1 MADELLDVAEALAAE
16 VEHVAI
22 DVPTSHVDI
31 VTIEAGEPVAVA
43 VAPHAIHD
51 GSAIHVSVNTT
62 ECDAD
67 VSPYLYH
74 SILEGNW
81 AAVTERCRTHPEET
95 RYVDKRTRRTPLHAA
110 CGARSQSSVINRA
123 PAEVIY
129 AILDA
134 GGDETASRLDRNGNS
149 PLQLACRDVRLWRKD
164 PASASGSETAH
175 HAEQV
180 AAGQTLEQWQAVIER
195 LLNACLEAEEWANKD
210 GTTAVIERL
219 LNACLEAEEW
229 ANKDG
234 TTVLM
239 DACEHEFVPPEVVQL
254 LLSADASMAHAS
266 DMMGKSA
273 LAKYGEA
280 NGKCLAVA
288 RLLLDACPESLLYQD
303 SDGRTPLHRPS
314 FEGNVNLVESM
325 LLRDE
330 SVASIRDNKGL
341 LPLHR
346 ACQCTKEDVDSG
358 TISKA
363 EVIRL
368 LLDAYPEGCMACDI
382 RGCAPIHFLAKRN
395 PDFDIFR
402 SIYNAEPNCLLLQ
415 DNLGWT
421 ALHNLCSLSA
431 DCDELVM
438 YLLEVNPNLA
448 KIKTKKGDT
457 ALHVAADANPSALVA
472 QKLVELYPD
481 AITARN
487 DYGYTP
493 LHVACRAVE
502 SSVSFISILYGADSD
517 VMTMRTNSGELPI
530 HLICQQNQVS
540 PDVLALFLE
549 TIPSDHDVNLPR
561 SGHNPLHEACLRRLS
576 LELIEIICNQ
586 KPSWVTAKNLQGRTP
601 LHLLCKISRGA
612 VDMGV
617 MQTLVRVGGA
627 WQIKEEDEYSYT
639 PFLSALRE
647 DASLPL
653 IAFLLRA
660 CPEAVIG
667 HHKSVGT
674 PLEYAVI
681 RDVPT
686 AVLSAVATAGDASYI
701 TLPHTE
707 GFASLAPLETIMYK
721 VHGLYRS
728 DADHSRADFSFYE
741 RLHRAFLLVSVAL
754 GRSVNG
760 ESGDEDG
767 VTTSISLLDLLSLRR
782 KFGSEYVAL
791 ELINHVLETA
801 RALPSPV
808 DAEGNTPLHIE
819 VAVSQGS
826 AERRKKHF
834 LLTVNLLT
842 VLGMI
847 IDAFPTNLSTF
858 NDAGELPFDV
868 MIRSDRSWASG
879 IAVVVK
885 EYPQALTAWLERQ
898 KSAEHLLPALLKKVS
913 KHCGIAT
920 TFHLLRN
927 MPKFAAYHK

>member
-1 MADELLDVAEALAAE
+1 MADEGLLDVAEALAAE

-22 DVPTSHVDI
+22 DVPTSHVDV
-31 VTIEAGEPVAVA
+31 VTVEAGEPVAVA

-51 GSAIHVSVNTT
+51 GSAIHVSV
-62 ECDAD
+62 EPAGGDAD

-81 AAVTERCRTHPEET
+81 AAVIERCRSVPYEA

-123 PAEVIY
+123 PAEMIY

-195 LLNACLEAEEWANKD
+195 LLSACPEAKEWANN
-210 GTTAVIERL
+210 GGNTA
-219 LNACLEAEEW
+219 
-229 ANKDG
+229 
-234 TTVLM
+234 LM
-239 DACEHEFVPPEVVQL
+239 DACEHEFVPPVVVQL
-254 LLSADASMAHAS
+254 LLSVNENMAHAS

-280 NGKCLAVA
+280 NGKSLAVT

-330 SVASIRDNKGL
+330 SVASIKDKKGL
-341 LPLHR
+341 LSLHR
-346 ACQCTKEDVDSG
+346 ACQCTKDDDESG

-363 EVIRL
+363 GVIRL
-368 LLDAYPEGCMACDI
+368 LLDAYPEGCMACDS
-382 RGCAPIHFLAKRN
+382 RGSAPLIYATRRD
-395 PDFDIFR
+395 PDFKIFR
-402 SIYNAEPNCLLLQ
+402 LIYEAKPDCLALQ

-421 ALHNLCSLSA
+421 ALHHLCTLSA

-438 YLLEVNPNLA
+438 YLLESNPKIA

-457 ALHVAADANPSALVA
+457 ALHVAADSNPSALVA

-493 LHVACRAVE
+493 LHVACRALA
-502 SSVSFISILYGADSD
+502 SSVSFICILLEADSD
-517 VMTMRTNSGELPI
+517 VMTMRTNSEELPI
-530 HLICQQNQVS
+530 HLICQKSQVS
-540 PDVLALFLE
+540 PEVLGIFLE
-549 TIPSDHDVNLPR
+549 KIPSDYDVDLPR
-561 SGHNPLHEACLRRLS
+561 SGNNPLHEACLHRLPF
-576 LELIEIICNQ
+576 ELIKLICEQ
-586 KPSWVTAKNLQGRTP
+586 KPSWATAKNLQGQTP
-601 LHLLCKISRGA
+601 LHLIIKISRGIA
-612 VDMGV
+612 DMGV
-617 MQTLVRVGGA
+617 IQTLVRVGGA
-627 WQIKEEDEYSYT
+627 QQINSEDYFSHT

-647 DASLPL
+647 DASLEL
-653 IAFLLRA
+653 IAFLLA
-660 CPEAVIG
+660 SCPEAINGVHGYFVG

-674 PLEYAVI
+674 PLEVSVV

-686 AVLSAVATAGDASYI
+686 AVLNVVITAGDASYI
-701 TLPHTE
+701 TLPNAE
-707 GFASLAPLETIMYK
+707 GNVAPLQTIMYK
-721 VHGLYRS
+721 VHRFRNVNHTFTY
-728 DADHSRADFSFYE
+728 FE
-741 RLHRAFLLVSVAL
+741 RLHRAFLLAGVAL
-754 GRSVNG
+754 GRCING
-760 ESGDEDG
+760 EIWNEEG

-782 KFGSEYVAL
+782 KFGSEYVAG
-791 ELINHVLETA
+791 ELLDHVLETTA
-801 RALPSPV
+801 ESSV
-808 DAEGNTPLHIE
+808 DADGNTPLHIE
-819 VAVSQGS
+819 VAVSQTPSRGEVKLRPFG
-826 AERRKKHF
+826 AEERTKNH
-834 LLTVNLLT
+834 LLS
-842 VLGMI
+842 VLGRLI
-847 IDAFPTNLSTF
+847 EVFPTNLSTF

-868 MIRSDRSWASG
+868 MIKSDRSWDSG
-879 IAVVVK
+879 IALVVK
-885 EYPQALTAWLERQ
+885 ECPEAVTAWLERQ
-898 KSAEHLLPALLKKVS
+898 KSPEHLLPALLEKVS
-913 KHCGIAT
+913 QHCGIAT
-920 TFHLLRN
+920 TFQLLRN
-927 MPKFAAYHK
+927 IPKFAAY